1 MADSFYPL
9 DSYRSVQVNTPTQV
23 QDVEV
28 VTVATVPTGVQ
39 FTYAVPLSVWKAD
52 SGVPTLGLMAS
63 YIEGL
68 VSGHHVTGGTPAQ
81 DFDPNNLLTD
91 YVDLIVEY
99 DRSAIGLAPLQGVA
113 SVPIASVVIYSA
125 GAAAQG
131 FGGGV
136 PDPQGIVDAEY
147 ARLSALAA
155 A

>member
-1 MADSFYPL
+1 M
-9 DSYRSVQVNTPTQV
+9 
-23 QDVEV
+23 
-28 VTVATVPTGVQ
+28 
-39 FTYAVPLSVWKAD
+39 
-52 SGVPTLGLMAS
+52 SG
-63 YIEGL
+63 YIEEL
-68 VSGHHVTGGTPAQ
+68 VAGHHVTGGTPAQ

-99 DRSAIGLAPLQGVA
+99 NRDSLGLAPLQGVA

-136 PDPQGIVDAEY
+136 PDPVGIVDAEY
-147 ARLSALAA
+147 ARLAALAA